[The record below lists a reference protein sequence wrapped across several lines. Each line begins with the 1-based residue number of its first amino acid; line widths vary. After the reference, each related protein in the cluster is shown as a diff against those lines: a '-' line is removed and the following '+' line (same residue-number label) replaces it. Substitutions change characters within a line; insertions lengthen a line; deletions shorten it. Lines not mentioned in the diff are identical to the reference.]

1 MSARSAYP
9 DYLWEWAADRAD
21 QDGLTAAAV
30 DQRFGYLMSVAV
42 DKNSEL
48 VPQIRPDWDLIV
60 RLRRDLGVENL
71 AKLWPPTPDTFLKHM
86 RTVRKAT
93 KETQISG
100 TLIESN
106 GNLRLR
112 LQRLLENLW
121 VPDAEQ
127 MPIDYFKYGPGFNI
141 APTMGRDF
149 RWQQEGSKVVRC
161 WLSDE
166 EDRWLRD
173 EVFGCLHNGDHLA
186 MAYDKVQ
193 REACDYVNKAARYN
207 FHLVTGCG
215 NYPLW
220 EVWSWHDNGTVIK
233 TKPESTEGGR
243 RVSVLK
249 RQEGA
254 PVLLG

>member
-1 MSARSAYP
+1 MRARSAYP

-93 KETQISG
+93 KEPQISG

-106 GNLRLR
+106 GNLSPNPPKDTDGRGEDSGR
-112 LQRLLENLW
+112 GWERELQGRW
-121 VPDAEQ
+121 
-127 MPIDYFKYGPGFNI
+127 PG
-141 APTMGRDF
+141 
-149 RWQQEGSKVVRC
+149 
-161 WLSDE
+161 
-166 EDRWLRD
+166 
-173 EVFGCLHNGDHLA
+173 
-186 MAYDKVQ
+186 
-193 REACDYVNKAARYN
+193 
-207 FHLVTGCG
+207 
-215 NYPLW
+215 
-220 EVWSWHDNGTVIK
+220 
-233 TKPESTEGGR
+233 
-243 RVSVLK
+243 VL
-249 RQEGA
+249 G
-254 PVLLG
+254 